1 MLIRENLLRNM
12 IRHVLTQK
20 LLREDTGGDLDFNAN
35 EILLNSE
42 SFLSLKNLV
51 SMIKAFDS
59 YKPID
64 NQRLLTAIIWQL
76 IRFISDV
83 QLDQQEEM
91 LKKCETVFSSLLNGD
106 TSTEKLFRVMF
117 MFIKRI
123 VITEKNKKVSPQ
135 GIEAAINKFYIG
147 LGLMYHAE
155 FILPDEKEEDKDD
168 KATGTATG
176 KKHKNQAIVHVIT
189 VIKENNL
196 LDGFIK
202 NIESDLS
209 PTQNA
214 TQNEENKSAQT
225 DSKDE
230 TGVAKKDSQNNFTIK
245 PSMQPIGGKFM
256 NANKDK
262 RSVAEVLI
270 RSLENPN
277 YGDTIENI
285 FKDVFTQN
293 VQWKQRQKQFTD
305 HIERYTK
312 ALTSDEFKKHGPI
325 LGEVRKKLIE
335 FINQLLDKALV
346 DENGNKQKL
355 SPANQGRLDFV
366 KKDSIQIVNH
376 VFDSAEIHMDGKA
389 MFGETVPKAAQKNST
404 QTTSASKN
412 QNQVQNQVQNQTQ
425 KQTQKQTQNKKVDP
439 FASKLEKM
447 IKEYANVSTDAHKKM
462 LATVYKH
469 YKDNSGLFKKANGNI
484 NANVR
489 GDLSVLIN
497 ATMAFDSRDGH
508 YKLLNRAIEFM
519 ELYYQFLTGD
529 LSKSQT
535 ENPDIP
541 DTYIAFLLKQ
551 YLQKANQ
558 FFDLAGMDEDLE
570 DEDEDEDEEDEDEE
584 DDDEEDDD
592 EEDNRSL
599 YDRLF
604 N

>member
-20 LLREDTGGDLDFNAN
+20 LLREDTGDDLDFNAN

-51 SMIKAFDS
+51 SMIQDFDS
-59 YKPID
+59 YRPID

-76 IRFISDV
+76 IRFISEV
-83 QLDQQEEM
+83 QLDRQKEM
-91 LKKCETVFSSLLNGD
+91 LKKCETVFSSLLKGD

-123 VITEKNKKVSPQ
+123 AITEKNKKVSPK

-155 FILPDEKEEDKDD
+155 FILPDEEEEDKDD
-168 KATGTATG
+168 KATGTTTG

-209 PTQNA
+209 PTQSA
-214 TQNEENKSAQT
+214 KQNEENKAAQSA
-225 DSKDE
+225 SKDE
-230 TGVAKKDSQNNFTIK
+230 TGVAKKDSQNNSTIK
-245 PSMQPIGGKFM
+245 PSMQPIGGKFK
-256 NANKDK
+256 NTIDSKNRK
-262 RSVAEVLI
+262 SVAEVLI

-285 FKDVFTQN
+285 FNAVFKEN
-293 VQWKQRQKQFTD
+293 AQWKQRKQQFTD
-305 HIERYTK
+305 HIERYSK

-355 SPANQGRLDFV
+355 SQANQGKLDIV
-366 KKDSIQIVNH
+366 KKDSIQIVKR
-376 VFDSAEIHMDGKA
+376 VFDSAEIHMGGKA
-389 MFGETVPKAAQKNST
+389 MFGETVPKATQKNST
-404 QTTSASKN
+404 QTTNTSKN
-412 QNQVQNQVQNQTQ
+412 QNQVQ
-425 KQTQKQTQNKKVDP
+425 KQTQSQTQNKKVDP

-447 IKEYANVSTDAHKKM
+447 IKEYVSVDTDAHKKM
-462 LATVYKH
+462 LAAVYKH

-497 ATMAFDSRDGH
+497 ATMQFDDRNGH
-508 YKLLNRAIEFM
+508 HKLLTRAIEFM

-529 LSKSQT
+529 LSKSQA
-535 ENPDIP
+535 ENPSIP
-541 DTYIAFLLKQ
+541 DTYIAFLLKE

-558 FFDLAGMDEDLE
+558 FFDLAGMDEDE
-570 DEDEDEDEEDEDEE
+570 EDEE
-584 DDDEEDDD
+584 DDDEEDEEDED
-592 EEDNRSL
+592 EEEEDNRSL